1 MEEPLQNAVRE
12 ELETFKASGF
22 PIDTDLQRQ
31 IDSPSKGKHKIVLI
45 NRNSPGDIIMMTAAI
60 RDLHKTYPN
69 EYTTDVDSPCPEI
82 FEGNPYITKL
92 DPKDSEVIRLETHYP
107 LIHSSN
113 RGSYHF
119 IHGYRKHLEELIG
132 RPIIQGDMKGDIYI
146 RDEEKSWINVVE
158 EITKD
163 KRPFWVIDAGHKQDF
178 TAKAWPFDFYQ
189 RVVDHFKD
197 KIQFVQM
204 GHSAHIHPDLDGV
217 INLVGQT
224 DLRQLIRLIYWASG
238 VLTPVSMP
246 MVLAQAVPCSFSF
259 PKNRPCV
266 VIAGGREPVQWQHY
280 PNHQYLHTCGT
291 MPCCDDGGCWKSRVV
306 PLGDGDEKDKSNLC
320 LKPTEMPYKGVEQ
333 AIPTCM
339 ASITPDDV
347 IRAIE
352 RFYEGSVLKY
362 HPSKTISL
370 KYSSRDR
377 GKLNTYTETDK
388 TVKTEKSV
396 KIEKTDKPEKSNVL
410 PFEKKSK
417 VLGLLNDQKVE
428 RKEGYCEHGF
438 QLGVGCKVCTKK

>member
-1 MEEPLQNAVRE
+1 MDDNIVRFTKKVLSKLEPSFQNTIRE
-12 ELETFKASGF
+12 ELDTFKSNAF

-31 IDSPSKGKHKIVLI
+31 MDSPSKGKRKIIFI

-69 EYTTDVDSPCPEI
+69 EYVTDVDSPCPEI
-82 FEGNPYITKL
+82 FEGNPYISKL
-92 DPKDSEVIRLETHYP
+92 DSKDPDVIRLETHYP
-107 LIHSSN
+107 LIHNSN

-119 IHGYRKHLEELIG
+119 IHGYRKHFEERIG
-132 RPIIQGDMKGDIYI
+132 RPIKQGDMKGDIYI
-146 RDEEKSWINVVE
+146 RDEEKAWINVVE

-178 TAKAWPFDFYQ
+178 TAKAWPFECYQ
-189 RVVDHFKD
+189 EVVDHFKD

-204 GHSAHIHPDLDGV
+204 GHQAHIHPELDGV

-224 DLRQLIRLIYWASG
+224 DLRQLIRLIYWSSG

-280 PNHQYLHTCGT
+280 PNHQFLHTCGT

-306 PLGDGDEKDKSNLC
+306 PLGDGDEKDRSNLC
-320 LKPTEMPYKGVEQ
+320 LYPMETLYKGAKQ
-333 AIPTCM
+333 AISKCM
-339 ASITPDDV
+339 ASITTEDV
-347 IRAIE
+347 IRAVE
-352 RFYEGSVLKY
+352 RFYEGQVLKY

-370 KYSSRDR
+370 KYNARDR
-377 GKLNTYTETDK
+377 GKMNTYTEVKPSLSAELDTQ
-388 TVKTEKSV
+388 TVKTDNIV
-396 KIEKTDKPEKSNVL
+396 KFDKPSVLEKAR
-410 PFEKKSK
+410 KKEPPKTSK
-417 VLGLLNDQKVE
+417 VEDGL
-428 RKEGYCEHGF
+428 KEG
-438 QLGVGCKVCTKK
+438 V